1 MQSFSE
7 NLLCLEN
14 YPFPIIVEGKKDAKS
29 LQLLGAKNTVTLSK
43 PLFKVVEQVS
53 SSASECMILTD
64 LDREGKQLY
73 SKLKKGLQLHRVK
86 VNDSFRNLLFRETKV
101 REIEGLYSYLSKL
114 KI

>member
-1 MQSFSE
+1 MKSISDSVV
-7 NLLCLEN
+7 LLQD
-14 YPFPIIVEGKKDAKS
+14 YQFPIIVEGKKDAKS

-53 SSASECMILTD
+53 SSARECMILTD
-64 LDREGKQLY
+64 LDKEGKQLY

-86 VNDSFRNLLFRETKV
+86 VNDSFRNFLFRETKV